1 VADRHRK
8 IRPTYGV
15 IFGAW
20 RERRLEDLP
29 MELALSFTPQGMRVD
44 FRPAEQYPQAE
55 APSLSLRSLKKVIQ
69 ENPYIIIP
77 EMQQRLRGVGG
88 HYHWVMP
95 EREVLL
101 WGFGSEKLYELLETL
116 IAAGEVVPLPA
127 PRLIFWPYPHPKL
140 PVVDAVHEG
149 LAIYKDLHW
158 LPLCFEDA
166 SRVDLTEHEAQFY
179 RSLFGSGSPHL
190 EVIESSQGGSNHE
203 Y

>member
-1 VADRHRK
+1 MADRHRK
-8 IRPTYGV
+8 TRPTYGV

-20 RERRLEDLP
+20 RDRRMRQP
-29 MELALSFTPQGMRVD
+29 MELDLSFTPQGMRAD

-55 APSLSLRSLKKVIQ
+55 ALSLSLRSLKKVIQ

-95 EREVLL
+95 QREILL
-101 WGFGSEKLYELLETL
+101 WGFGSEKLYQLLETL
-116 IAAGEVVPLPA
+116 IGRGEVVPLPA
-127 PRLIFWPYPHPKL
+127 PRLIFWPYPYPEL
-140 PVVDAVHEG
+140 PVVDAHKRG
-149 LAIYKDLHW
+149 LAPCEDLHW

-166 SRVDLTEHEAQFY
+166 SRVEMTEQEAQFY
-179 RSLFGSGSPHL
+179 RSVFGSGSPHL
-190 EVIESSQGGSNHE
+190 QVIERQGGSNHE